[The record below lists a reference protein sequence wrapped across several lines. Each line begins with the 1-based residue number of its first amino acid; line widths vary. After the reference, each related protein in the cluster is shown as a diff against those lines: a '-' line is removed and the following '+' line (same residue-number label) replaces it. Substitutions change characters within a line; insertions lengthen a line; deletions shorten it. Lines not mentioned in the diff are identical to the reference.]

1 MRYHCR
7 CTFDP
12 GGPFRAHAQTG
23 EKGQKRNPTLVTKDQ
38 NPGMRGKG
46 QETILKGEFPE
57 TVPLCLGTGPS
68 FPKLFAETQTWPRGS
83 AQSEPS
89 SSL

>member
-1 MRYHCR
+1 M
-7 CTFDP
+7 
-12 GGPFRAHAQTG
+12 
-23 EKGQKRNPTLVTKDQ
+23 TKDQ

-68 FPKLFAETQTWPRGS
+68 FPKLFAETQNWPRGS